1 MMHPDSPPDRR
12 DWATSRGLDLLDE
25 LVGAL
30 QECQLALRSMR
41 ADVGLTLDE
50 LERDLRKTRDSAT
63 LAYGAASLLY
73 QGAELADS
81 RTDYPSRP
89 KAVHVRH
96 RVAVDHGAPPKVPAV
111 STADRYEE
119 VLRESY
125 EQMLRQ
131 SRGSSGLP
139 RAGKRCGTY
148 LEYEGRPCRRR
159 VARTGPGEFADHC
172 PDHMDDNEFES
183 YERNRLAAAEKVA
196 QAQRDEFRRIA
207 DEWRAQRTGPRRWV
221 EQVIR
226 STGWTS

>member
-1 MMHPDSPPDRR
+1 M
-12 DWATSRGLDLLDE
+12 LDE

-50 LERDLRKTRDSAT
+50 LERDLRKTRESAT
-63 LAYGAASLLY
+63 LAYGAASLLH

-81 RTDYPSRP
+81 WTNYSSRP

-96 RVAVDHGAPPKVPAV
+96 RVAVDHGAQPKVPAI

-131 SRGSSGLP
+131 SQGSSSGPP

-148 LEYEGRPCRRR
+148 LEYERRSCRRR
-159 VARTGPGEFADHC
+159 VARTGPNDFADHC
-172 PDHMDDNEFES
+172 PDHMDDNEFEM
-183 YERNRLAAAEKVA
+183 YERNRLAAAYKVV
-196 QAQRDEFRRIA
+196 QAQREEFRRIA
-207 DEWRAQRTGPRRWV
+207 DEWRAQRTGPRSWV
-221 EQVIR
+221 DQVIR